1 MSEIIKTEAIVLSK
15 LNYGDSSSIVSL
27 FTKEYGKFSAII
39 KGGRNPKSK
48 VGVVA
53 DPLNYI
59 QLVVYK
65 KDNREIQIVSS
76 ADLISYY
83 PKIKEDLEKLKYSQA
98 VLELLKKLTV
108 EHEVNVRLFKGVIR
122 IFSLFDSSNEQPI
135 ILFGR
140 FFIFF
145 ITELGY
151 EIQLDK
157 CSVCGRT
164 NLNGED
170 LSYNYEMGIF
180 CSDCRKDKLE
190 SYFLNSELF
199 HYLICLKNS
208 KKIEKPDVT
217 IAEKAVVFMER
228 FLTYH
233 IPDFKGIQAIQLFK

>member
-1 MSEIIKTEAIVLSK
+1 MSEIIKTDAIVLSK
-15 LNYGDSSSIVSL
+15 LNYGDTSSIVSL

-48 VGVVA
+48 VGIVA

-108 EHEVNVRLFKGVIR
+108 EHEVNVRLFIGVIR
-122 IFSLFDSSNEQPI
+122 ILSLFDSSNEEPI

-180 CSDCRKDKLE
+180 CGNCTKDRLE
-190 SYFLNSELF
+190 SYYLNSELF

-208 KKIEKPDVT
+208 KKIENPDIT
-217 IAEKAVVFMER
+217 IAEKAIVFMER